1 MDYKKLFHKEEAF
14 QRETFQKRMEE
25 FGFKNMARMELFLW
39 DLELFLHIQKILG
52 DKIILKG
59 GAATQFYLPRDAQR
73 TSVDIDM
80 LFFGTEE
87 EIKKTLRKIE
97 EYLGTE
103 DELFYFHKH
112 SPKNP
117 KTNLPL
123 HTYYT
128 KVPSVLSNA
137 ERNMERESIPY
148 QELKIEFI
156 LQPEKWEYERRTG
169 ENIFAVNS
177 SWNYQILPLNYLFAD
192 KLTTLGC
199 NTIGVQNERLDEQV
213 KQFYDIMMLSRNCI
227 SEMQC
232 SVVKEKYLKRAEQ
245 EWNTRKITL
254 GSTLEGRD
262 YEPKYIVKDVEKQ
275 LLRYQQAD
283 SGEDAELKKFIN
295 DFHSLYLN
303 RKVQYDPKTV
313 ACGASLVRLMYEL
326 MISGMGWDKVKQALE
341 IEKKLGMEHLSG
353 PEKGQKIRK
362 LRNQFIQEF
371 GKDSVIPA
379 STLKEKDLKR
389 VFWAVVNIDNL
400 NKIEGMI

>member
-379 STLKEKDLKR
+379 STLKGKDLKR

-400 NKIEGMI
+400 TDDDDY